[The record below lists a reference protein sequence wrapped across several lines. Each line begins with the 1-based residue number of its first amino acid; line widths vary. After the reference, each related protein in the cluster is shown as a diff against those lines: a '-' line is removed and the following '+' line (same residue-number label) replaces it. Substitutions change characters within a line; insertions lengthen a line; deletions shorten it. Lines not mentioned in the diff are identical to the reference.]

1 MDSISTRS
9 MFSASNA
16 AFRPVFTPKYSV
28 MQASNS
34 APSRSRAPLAHAT
47 AKGKSRASAYT
58 PLLRISSISTVMTVS
73 RITRHGERS
82 ALKPSCHT
90 STNSN
95 RNNRPNPLNRM
106 SFWQLNE
113 KME

>member
-1 MDSISTRS
+1 
-9 MFSASNA
+9 
-16 AFRPVFTPKYSV
+16 
-28 MQASNS
+28 MQASSS
-34 APSRSRAPLAHAT
+34 APSRIRAPLAHAT

-73 RITRHGERS
+73 RITRQGERS

-90 STNSN
+90 STSSN